1 MTTFSARK
9 IEFDN
14 EIGCFGYEEWIV
26 SLRETAL
33 RVLRRREEGAVGGTA
48 GGAAAGN
55 AFFFAEGVVY

>member
-1 MTTFSARK
+1 MTTFSVRN

-26 SLRETAL
+26 SQRETAL
-33 RVLRRREEGAVGGTA
+33 RVLRQREEGAA